1 MYLISTGEHLVGLSI
16 CVQKHSSF
24 WPPVGWQDHAR
35 IIENNRCPCILFGEG
50 LVCRSPC
57 ACGWVVGVALLGRR

>member
-1 MYLISTGEHLVGLSI
+1 MYLISTGEQLVGLSI
-16 CVQKHSSF
+16 CVQKHSSL

-57 ACGWVVGVALLGRR
+57 ACGRVVGAVLLGRR